1 MTYYLLLKGDT
12 EKDTIYETNV
22 LGEVSFKVFYPSVG
36 FIMLNRIAKDKPEIL
51 ETAKILEALNTQWKI
66 DVPKQ
71 KNVRAHQIDEKGV
84 IITGNGVTAVKIGED
99 VLPFLGDVPILEKFP
114 YVIVDMG
121 AIKFVCKGAN
131 IMRPGITKFSDF
143 EKGEIVCVIEESQH
157 KFLAVG
163 KAEIPSKQLDETKKG
178 EVIKNMHYISD
189 IFWESEKEIK
199 Y

>member
-1 MTYYLLLKGDT
+1 MKSNLISK
-12 EKDTIYETNV
+12 
-22 LGEVSFKVFYPSVG
+22 S
-36 FIMLNRIAKDKPEIL
+36 
-51 ETAKILEALNTQWKI
+51 ETAKIFEELNTQWKMEL
-66 DVPKQ
+66 PKQ
-71 KNVRAHQIDEKGV
+71 KNVRTHQIDEKGI
-84 IITGNGVTAVKIGED
+84 IITGKGITAIKIGED
-99 VLPFLGDVPILEKFP
+99 ILPFLGNAQILEKFP

-131 IMRPGITKFSDF
+131 VMRPGITKFSDF

-163 KAEIPSKQLDETKKG
+163 RAEIPSSKLAETNKG

>member
-1 MTYYLLLKGDT
+1 MKSNLISK
-12 EKDTIYETNV
+12 
-22 LGEVSFKVFYPSVG
+22 S
-36 FIMLNRIAKDKPEIL
+36 
-51 ETAKILEALNTQWKI
+51 ETAKIFEELNIQWKI

-71 KNVRAHQIDEKGV
+71 KNVRSHQIDEKGV
-84 IITGNGVTAVKIGED
+84 IITGKGVTAVKIGED
-99 VLPFLGDVPILEKFP
+99 ILPFLGDVPILEKFP

-131 IMRPGITKFSDF
+131 IMRPCITKFSDF
-143 EKGEIVCVIEESQH
+143 EKGEIVCIIEESQH

>member
-1 MTYYLLLKGDT
+1 MKSNLISK
-12 EKDTIYETNV
+12 
-22 LGEVSFKVFYPSVG
+22 S
-36 FIMLNRIAKDKPEIL
+36 
-51 ETAKILEALNTQWKI
+51 ETAQLLAQINLQWKI
-66 DVPKQ
+66 KLPKQ
-71 KNVRAHQIDEKGV
+71 KNVRTHQMDEKRI
-84 IITGNGVTAVKIGED
+84 IITGKDITAVKID
-99 VLPFLGDVPILEKFP
+99 DDILPFLGDTSMLEKFP

-131 IMRPGITKFSDF
+131 VMRPGITKFSDF

-163 KAEIPSKQLDETKKG
+163 KAEMPSSQLDDTNKG

-189 IFWESEKEIK
+189 IFWESKKEIK

>member
-1 MTYYLLLKGDT
+1 MKSNLISK
-12 EKDTIYETNV
+12 
-22 LGEVSFKVFYPSVG
+22 S
-36 FIMLNRIAKDKPEIL
+36 
-51 ETAKILEALNTQWKI
+51 ETAQLLAQINLQWKI
-66 DVPKQ
+66 KLPKQ
-71 KNVRAHQIDEKGV
+71 KNVRTHQIDEKRI
-84 IITGNGVTAVKIGED
+84 IITGKDITAVKID
-99 VLPFLGDVPILEKFP
+99 DDILPFLGDMSMLEKFS

-131 IMRPGITKFSDF
+131 VMRPGITKFSDF
-143 EKGEIVCVIEESQH
+143 EKGEIVCIIEESQH